1 MKYRLSALLL
11 VLSPLLSA
19 CSPDPAPVEPVATQ
33 VGGTDAASADAA
45 TTATADANSG
55 EAQPFDS
62 APTASDAS
70 NTPVVPAGPPQG
82 PAPVAGV
89 DYTVIANGQP
99 YAPLNGQVEVVEVF
113 GYTCGGCAQFE
124 PVVQAWKKRQPADV
138 RFTPVPAAFGG
149 YWVPYARAF
158 LAAEILGLQERTH
171 EDMFRAVH
179 LERSL
184 PVQGVTP
191 EQFGAFYAKYGVE
204 AKAFIDAYQSFGL
217 EARLNRAKQFAMRSG
232 VQSTPSLV
240 VNGMYRVE
248 VGQEGGYDKLLNTVD
263 HLVAQQRGAG
273 AAAGGQ

>member
-1 MKYRLSALLL
+1 MKSRFAALLL

-19 CSPDPAPVEPVATQ
+19 CGPDPTPVEPATAPA
-33 VGGTDAASADAA
+33 AASTASGAA
-45 TTATADANSG
+45 TAPNAPAQGAPVSP
-55 EAQPFDS
+55 EAS
-62 APTASDAS
+62 AA
-70 NTPVVPAGPPQG
+70 PVAPAGPPQG

-158 LAAEILGLQERTH
+158 MAAEILGVQERTH

-179 LERSL
+179 VERTL

-191 EQFGAFYAKYGVE
+191 QQFGEFYAKYGVDP
-204 AKAFIDAYQSFGL
+204 KTYTDAYQSFGL
-217 EARLNRAKQFAMRSG
+217 EARLNRAKQFVMRSG
-232 VQSTPSLV
+232 VESTPTLV
-240 VNGMYRVE
+240 VNGQYRVE
-248 VGQEGGYDKLLNTVD
+248 VSQEGGYDKLLNTVD
-263 HLVAQQRGAG
+263 HLVAQQRGAAG
-273 AAAGGQ
+273 TGAGGQ